1 MKTSSNNYVFLLIIL
16 ASLFPLKSH
25 ALTDELTP
33 ALSNL
38 TTTDNDTSSAALDT
52 PNPLQLTP
60 NWWKYFEGDNNA
72 LAGKIK
78 NFLARLNEQTE
89 VIESDQKQDAGLYI
103 DRIKTSLNALVSLN
117 KSEIEPPPESK
128 PFKVSY
134 TLNEVLSL
142 ERSRQELK
150 LLYTSELPALKNN
163 KEASNS
169 LIKKINTKFAEY
181 RKQDLS
187 NTKKFISGL
196 EIIANRLTW
205 LVLTLKEPIIK
216 NNLDSQDAI
225 IKKLSEE
232 VKYAESH
239 LDISQ
244 NDVAQITKD
253 IEQQLETVN
262 LAKSKVADAN
272 NQTLEIIEDGV
283 FSNFKSILLKQKLL
297 VSESR
302 LALNESKLHFLEAKL
317 DISALTLSSSDYSI
331 DGIITKYKTRDSFIK
346 LTQEKNETWNS
357 IFRKEIDSLIS
368 IASENTNP
376 LGANDELIQILN
388 QRKNLAPDTALS
400 LRKLDS
406 SINDLKFIN
415 DIIRNKLSENQGA
428 LFKIKSS
435 SSITFSE
442 AWRNSKIFFSKSL
455 FSIGDIPV
463 TTADILRAIII
474 ILFAYFISRV
484 VQKIIRKIT
493 SSDVGPSSP
502 VFYTLGRLS
511 HYLIILIGLMIA
523 LSSIGL
529 SFTNIAIVA
538 GALSVGIGFGL
549 QSIVNNFVSGIIVLF
564 EQNIKIGDFVEL
576 DTGMKGVVKGI
587 HVRSTIITTLDNLD
601 IIVPNS
607 ELVSA
612 KVTNFTMN
620 EPMFRIHIP
629 FGVAYGSDKAIVE
642 KAGLEAVK
650 NVEVTYDDGAKRR
663 PQVWLVGFGD
673 NSLNFELI
681 VWVVNKVG
689 SHATPGSWKALYNW
703 ELENALEKYGITIP
717 FPQRDLHIISG
728 LDKNHE

>member
-1 MKTSSNNYVFLLIIL
+1 M
-16 ASLFPLKSH
+16 
-25 ALTDELTP
+25 
-33 ALSNL
+33 
-38 TTTDNDTSSAALDT
+38 
-52 PNPLQLTP
+52 
-60 NWWKYFEGDNNA
+60 
-72 LAGKIK
+72 
-78 NFLARLNEQTE
+78 
-89 VIESDQKQDAGLYI
+89 
-103 DRIKTSLNALVSLN
+103 
-117 KSEIEPPPESK
+117 
-128 PFKVSY
+128 
-134 TLNEVLSL
+134 
-142 ERSRQELK
+142 
-150 LLYTSELPALKNN
+150 
-163 KEASNS
+163 
-169 LIKKINTKFAEY
+169 
-181 RKQDLS
+181 
-187 NTKKFISGL
+187 
-196 EIIANRLTW
+196 TW
-205 LVLTLKEPIIK
+205 LVLTSKEPVIK
-216 NNLDSQDAI
+216 SNLEYQEAI
-225 IKKLSEE
+225 IKRLSEE
-232 VKYAESH
+232 VKYAETH

-244 NDVAQITKD
+244 NDVIQITKE
-253 IEQQLETVN
+253 IEQQHESVN
-262 LAKSKVADAN
+262 LAKTKVADTN

-297 VSESR
+297 VAESQ

-317 DISALTLSSSDYSI
+317 DISTLTLNSPEYSI
-331 DGIITKYKTRDSFIK
+331 DGIINKYKTRDSFIK
-346 LTQEKNETWNS
+346 LTQEENETWNS

-368 IASENTNP
+368 IASENSNP
-376 LGANDELIQILN
+376 LGENDEVSQILN
-388 QRKNLAPDTALS
+388 QRRILAPDTALS

-406 SINDLKFIN
+406 SLKDLKFIN

-428 LFKIKSS
+428 LFKIQSS

-442 AWRNSKIFFSKSL
+442 AWKNSKTFFSKSL
-455 FSIGDIPV
+455 FNIGDIPV
-463 TTADILRAIII
+463 TAADILRAIII

-484 VQKIIRKIT
+484 AQKIIKKVTT
-493 SSDVGPSSP
+493 SDTGQSSP

-511 HYLIILIGLMIA
+511 HYLIILIGLTIA

-629 FGVAYGSDKAIVE
+629 FGVAYGSDKKIVE

-728 LDKNHE
+728 LDKSHE